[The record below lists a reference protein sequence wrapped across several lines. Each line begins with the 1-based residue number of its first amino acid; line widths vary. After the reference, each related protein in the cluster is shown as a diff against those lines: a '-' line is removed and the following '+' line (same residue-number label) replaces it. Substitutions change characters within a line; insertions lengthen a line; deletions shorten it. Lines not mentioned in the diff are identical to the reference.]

1 MARIKIGLLM
11 GFSLFGIMACSFLQ
25 AGVSGLN
32 SPQSPTVLSPTKFI
46 LPTLVSFPTMVGS
59 CSTYPNCST
68 QNVPTSVTQT
78 PKILVIP
85 PTVTVAPTSAPQA
98 KVVETQKPPMPYH
111 LLASSPLY
119 EQNFANPN
127 LGCSWMGVAGQAFDI
142 KGNPVKNLVVSIEG
156 TLNGVP
162 IDLVG
167 LTGANKKYGPGGYE
181 IALSKM
187 TFNSSAAIKVTL
199 LDLKGMP
206 LSDPVLIDTFNDCRK
221 NLIVVN
227 YIQVSQ

>member
-1 MARIKIGLLM
+1 
-11 GFSLFGIMACSFLQ
+11 MACSFFQ

-32 SPQSPTVLSPTKFI
+32 SPQSPTLLSPTKFI

-59 CSTYPNCST
+59 CSTYPNCSP

-78 PKILVIP
+78 PEILVIP

-98 KVVETQKPPMPYH
+98 KVVETQKPSMPYH

-127 LGCSWMGVAGQAFDI
+127 QGCSWMGVAGQAFDV
-142 KGNPVKNLVVSIEG
+142 KGAPVKNLVVSIEG
-156 TLNGVP
+156 NLNGVP

-181 IALSKM
+181 IPLSKM
-187 TFNSSAAIKVTL
+187 TFNSTAALKVTL
-199 LDLKGMP
+199 LDLKGIP
-206 LSDPVLIDTFNDCRK
+206 LSSPVLIDTFNDCQK